1 MPPLARLLS
10 AVWAGSDEVKQIA
23 SASVT
28 AVGAA
33 VTSLRAGVTARPRP
47 LPYLEPL
54 ETDQFPSSGPWT
66 ADRLREVLRM
76 QLHGERVVVVSNRE
90 PIIHEWADDSMVVRH
105 PASGLVT
112 ALEPVMRACSGV
124 WVAHGSGSAD
134 RAASDRH
141 GRVTISSAESRYL
154 LRRVWLSDEEEQ
166 GYYYGFSNEALWPL
180 CHQAHAHPVFRRSDW
195 LQYQKVNQRFADAV
209 IAEVD
214 CDDPIVL
221 VQDYHFALVPKML
234 RRRLPRATILTFWHI
249 PWPNAERFSICPY
262 QGALL
267 DGLLGSNVVAF
278 QTPQHCHNFLDC
290 VDRSVEAVIERHELA
305 VAHQGRRTLVR
316 AYPISIEWP
325 NVWAAAAPPTDACRR
340 SVRERFSLPLNA
352 RLVVSVDR
360 LDYTKGLEERML
372 TIERVLERTSA
383 NGPVAFVQVGAP
395 SRTRIARY
403 REFGDRIRAE
413 VERLNERFRRDAY
426 QPVTLIDRHCEPPEV
441 FELYRAADVCY
452 VSSLH
457 DGMNL
462 VAKEFVAARDDEAGV
477 LLLSSFTGA
486 SRELREAL
494 VVNPY
499 DIEGVADAL
508 IAALAMPLVEQRER
522 MRAMRVLLA
531 DRNVYRWAGR
541 MLVDATRLRRRE
553 RFLGRFAPGRPGRF
567 RRFHS

>member
-1 MPPLARLLS
+1 
-10 AVWAGSDEVKQIA
+10 
-23 SASVT
+23 
-28 AVGAA
+28 
-33 VTSLRAGVTARPRP
+33 
-47 LPYLEPL
+47 
-54 ETDQFPSSGPWT
+54 
-66 ADRLREVLRM
+66 
-76 QLHGERVVVVSNRE
+76 
-90 PIIHEWADDSMVVRH
+90 
-105 PASGLVT
+105 
-112 ALEPVMRACSGV
+112 
-124 WVAHGSGSAD
+124 
-134 RAASDRH
+134 
-141 GRVTISSAESRYL
+141 L
-154 LRRVWLSDEEEQ
+154 LRRVWLTEEEEQ

-195 LQYQKVNQRFADAV
+195 LQYQKINQRFADAV

-262 QGALL
+262 QAALL
-267 DGLLGSNVVAF
+267 DGLLGSSLVAF

-290 VDRSVEAVIERHELA
+290 IDRNIEAVVERQELA
-305 VAHQGRRTLVR
+305 VVHQGRRTLVR

-325 NVWAAAAPPTDACRR
+325 SLWAAAVPPAEVCRKA
-340 SVRERFSLPLNA
+340 VRERFSLPPQT

-360 LDYTKGLEERML
+360 LDYTKGLDERML
-372 TIERVLERTSA
+372 TIERTLERGASG
-383 NGPVAFVQVGAP
+383 GPIAFVQVGAP

-403 REFGDRIRAE
+403 REFGDRIRAQ
-413 VERLNERFRRDAY
+413 VDRLNARFARDGY

-462 VAKEFVAARDDEAGV
+462 VAKEFVAARDDESGV
-477 LLLSSFTGA
+477 LLLSRFTGA

-508 IAALAMPLVEQRER
+508 IAALGMPLVEQRER
-522 MRAMRVLLA
+522 MRAMRLLLA
-531 DRNVYRWAGR
+531 DRNIYRWAGR

-553 RFLGRFAPGRPGRF
+553 RFLGRFAPRRPGKF
-567 RRFHS
+567 RPVHP

>member
-1 MPPLARLLS
+1 M
-10 AVWAGSDEVKQIA
+10 
-23 SASVT
+23 T
-28 AVGAA
+28 AVGVA
-33 VTSLRAGVTARPRP
+33 VSSLRTRAPALRTRKR
-47 LPYLEPL
+47 LPILEPL
-54 ETDQFPSSGPWT
+54 DGMEQPVFTGPWT
-66 ADRLREVLRM
+66 ALRLRDVLRT
-76 QLHGERVVVVSNRE
+76 QLQGERVVVVANRE
-90 PIIHEWADDSMVVRH
+90 PIIHEFAGDDVIVRH

-134 RAASDRH
+134 RACSDRH
-141 GRVTISSAESRYL
+141 GRVTISAPDSTYL

-180 CHQAHAHPVFRRSDW
+180 CHLANAHPIFRRSDW

-209 IAEVD
+209 LAEVD

-249 PWPNAERFSICPY
+249 PWPNAERFNICPY
-262 QGALL
+262 QNELL
-267 DGLLGSNVVAF
+267 DGMLGSSMVAF
-278 QTPQHCHNFLDC
+278 QTPQHCHNFLES
-290 VDRSVEAVIERHELA
+290 VDRSLEALVERQELS
-305 VAHQGRRTLVR
+305 VMHHGQRTLVR

-325 NVWAAAAPPTDACRR
+325 NLWASASPTTDDCRR
-340 SVRERFSLPLNA
+340 AVRSRLSLPEQA

-360 LDYTKGLEERML
+360 LDYTKGMQERLL
-372 TIERVLERTSA
+372 TIERTLERSP
-383 NGPVAFVQVGAP
+383 NVGGPIAFVQVGAP
-395 SRTRIARY
+395 SRTRIQRY
-403 REFGDRIRAE
+403 RELGDLIRAE
-413 VERLNERFRRDAY
+413 VDRLNARFGREGFK
-426 QPVTLIDRHCEPPEV
+426 PITLIDRHCEPPEV

-477 LLLSSFTGA
+477 LLLSRFAGA
-486 SRELREAL
+486 SRELNEAL

-499 DIEGVADAL
+499 DIEGVADAM
-508 IAALAMPLVEQRER
+508 IAALNMPAAEQRER

-553 RFLGRFAPGRPGRF
+553 RLQGRLASRRPGRS
-567 RRFHS
+567 RTSIS

>member
-10 AVWAGSDEVKQIA
+10 AVWARSDEVVQIA

-33 VTSLRAGVTARPRP
+33 VSSLRSGASARRQR
-47 LPYLEPL
+47 LPILETL
-54 ETDQFPSSGPWT
+54 ETDQVQTSGPWT
-66 ADRLREVLRM
+66 AERLRDVLRT
-76 QLHGERVVVVSNRE
+76 QLNGERVVVVSNRE
-90 PIIHEWADDSMVVRH
+90 PIIHERAGNDIVIRH

-134 RAASDRH
+134 RASSDRN

-180 CHQAHAHPVFRRSDW
+180 CHQAHAHPVFRRADW
-195 LQYQKVNQRFADAV
+195 VQYQKVNQRFADAV

-249 PWPNAERFSICPY
+249 PWPNSERFSICPY
-262 QGALL
+262 QSALL
-267 DGLLGSNVVAF
+267 DGLLGSSMVAF

-290 VDRSVEAVIERHELA
+290 IERSVEAVVERQELT
-305 VAHQGRRTLVR
+305 VAHQGQRTLVR

-325 NVWAAAAPPTDACRR
+325 NAWAAAAPPADACRR
-340 SVRERFSLPLNA
+340 SMRERFSLPPNA

-372 TIERVLERTSA
+372 TIERVLERSNG
-383 NGPVAFVQVGAP
+383 NGPIAFVQVGAP

-403 REFGDRIRAE
+403 REFGDAIRAQ
-413 VERLNERFRRDAY
+413 VERLNERFGRDGY
-426 QPVTLIDRHCEPPEV
+426 RPVTLIDRHCEPPEV

-452 VSSLH
+452 VSALH

-477 LLLSSFTGA
+477 LLLSRFTGA

-508 IAALAMPLVEQRER
+508 IAALAMPVVEQRER
-522 MRAMRVLLA
+522 MHAMRVLLA

-553 RFLGRFAPGRPGRF
+553 RFLGRFAPRRPGRF
-567 RRFHS
+567 RRLHL

>member
-1 MPPLARLLS
+1 M
-10 AVWAGSDEVKQIA
+10 
-23 SASVT
+23 T
-28 AVGAA
+28 AVGVA
-33 VTSLRAGVTARPRP
+33 VSSLRNGSGSAVRKR
-47 LPYLEPL
+47 LPVL
-54 ETDQFPSSGPWT
+54 ETLDNPDQQIAAAGPWT
-66 ADRLREVLRM
+66 ASRLRDVLRT
-76 QLHGERVVVVSNRE
+76 QLQGERVVVVANRE
-90 PIIHEWADDSMVVRH
+90 PLIHEYAGENIIVRH

-134 RAASDRH
+134 RAASDRQ
-141 GRVTISSAESRYL
+141 GRVTISSADSTYL
-154 LRRVWLSDEEEQ
+154 LRRVWLNEEEEQ

-180 CHQAHAHPVFRRSDW
+180 CHLAHAHPVFRRSDW

-209 IAEVD
+209 LAEVD

-262 QGALL
+262 QNAVL
-267 DGLLGSNVVAF
+267 DGLLGSSMVAF
-278 QTPQHCHNFLDC
+278 QTPQHCHNFLES
-290 VDRSVEAVIERHELA
+290 VDRSLEAIVERQEMAV
-305 VAHQGRRTLVR
+305 VHQGQRTLVR

-325 NVWAAAAPPTDACRR
+325 NLWAMASPPADECRR
-340 SVRERFSLPLNA
+340 SVRARLSLPPQA

-360 LDYTKGLEERML
+360 LDYTKGLEERLL
-372 TIERVLERTSA
+372 TIERTLERA
-383 NGPVAFVQVGAP
+383 PNGGGPIAFVQVGAP

-403 REFGDRIRAE
+403 REFGERIRSE
-413 VERLNERFRRDAY
+413 VDRLNARFGRDGY

-477 LLLSSFTGA
+477 LLLSRFAGA
-486 SRELREAL
+486 SRELGEAL

-508 IAALAMPLVEQRER
+508 IAALNMPAVEQRER
-522 MRAMRVLLA
+522 MRAMRVLLS

-553 RFLGRFAPGRPGRF
+553 RFQGRFAPRRTGRSRTLI
-567 RRFHS
+567 S